1 MKTRI
6 LVFLLM
12 LTVTMVLCAC
22 DAKRRAQRRIRRIT
36 ERCPELVT
44 VQAHPIDTFIEL
56 PPVVDSAVMP
66 LAPLLDC
73 QAVKIQTEQGTF
85 TATATDDS
93 LTITYEAEQEP
104 VHYED
109 TLHYLQV
116 VIEDPPPAEKKKPP
130 AFLWF
135 LLGMV
140 VVLLAIIITAIIIV
154 IKMVKVS

>member
-1 MKTRI
+1 MKTRCFH
-6 LVFLLM
+6 FLMM
-12 LTVTMVLCAC
+12 LSVSLVLCAC

-36 ERCPELVT
+36 EQCPELLS

-56 PPVVDSAVMP
+56 PPLADTAVMP
-66 LAPLLDC
+66 LAPLLDG

-93 LTITYEAEQEP
+93 LTVTYEAEPEP
-104 VHYED
+104 IHYSD
-109 TLHYLQV
+109 TLHYQQV
-116 VIEDPPPAEKKKPP
+116 VIEAAPEKKKPP
-130 AFLWF
+130 AFMWF

-140 VVLLAIIITAIIIV
+140 VVLLAVIVTAIVIV

>member
-1 MKTRI
+1 MKTRLFNLF
-6 LVFLLM
+6 LVLSVSL
-12 LTVTMVLCAC
+12 VLCAC

-56 PPVVDSAVMP
+56 PPLADTAVMP
-66 LAPLLDC
+66 LAPLLDG

-93 LTITYEAEQEP
+93 LTVTYEAEPEP
-104 VHYED
+104 VHFSD
-109 TLHYLQV
+109 TLHYSQV
-116 VIEDPPPAEKKKPP
+116 VIEEAPPAKKKPP
-130 AFLWF
+130 AFMWF

-140 VVLLAIIITAIIIV
+140 VVLLAVIVTAIVIV

>member
-1 MKTRI
+1 MKTRC
-6 LVFLLM
+6 FLFLM
-12 LTVTMVLCAC
+12 MLSVTMVLCAC

-56 PPVVDSAVMP
+56 PPLADTAVMP
-66 LAPLLDC
+66 LAPLLDG

-93 LTITYEAEQEP
+93 LTVTYEAEPEP
-104 VHYED
+104 VHFSD
-109 TLHYLQV
+109 TLHYSQV
-116 VIEDPPPAEKKKPP
+116 VIEESPPAKKKPP
-130 AFLWF
+130 AFMWF

-140 VVLLAIIITAIIIV
+140 VVLLAVIVTAIVIV
-154 IKMVKVS
+154 IKMVKTS

>member
-1 MKTRI
+1 MKTRY
-6 LVFLLM
+6 FLFLM
-12 LTVTMVLCAC
+12 MLLVTMVLCAC

-36 ERCPELVT
+36 EQCPELLS

-56 PPVVDSAVMP
+56 PPLADTAVMP
-66 LAPLLDC
+66 LAPLLDG

-93 LTITYEAEQEP
+93 LTVTYESEP
-104 VHYED
+104 EPIHYAD
-109 TLHYLQV
+109 TLHYQQV
-116 VIEDPPPAEKKKPP
+116 VIEAAPEKKKPP

-140 VVLLAIIITAIIIV
+140 IVLLAVIVTAIVIV

>member
-1 MKTRI
+1 MKTRY
-6 LVFLLM
+6 FLFLM
-12 LTVTMVLCAC
+12 MLLVTMVLCAC

-36 ERCPELVT
+36 EQCPELLS

-56 PPVVDSAVMP
+56 PPLADTAVMP
-66 LAPLLDC
+66 LAPLLDG

-93 LTITYEAEQEP
+93 LTVTYEAEPEP
-104 VHYED
+104 IHYAD
-109 TLHYLQV
+109 TLHYQQV
-116 VIEDPPPAEKKKPP
+116 VIEAAPEKKKPP
-130 AFLWF
+130 AFMWF

-140 VVLLAIIITAIIIV
+140 IVLLAVIITAIVIV

>member
-1 MKTRI
+1 MKTRCF
-6 LVFLLM
+6 LFLL
-12 LTVTMVLCAC
+12 LVSMVLCAC
-22 DAKRRAQRRIRRIT
+22 DAKRRAQRRIRRIV
-36 ERCPELVT
+36 ERCPELLS

-56 PPVVDSAVMP
+56 PPLADSAVMP
-66 LAPLLDC
+66 LAPLLDG

-85 TATATDDS
+85 TATATNDS
-93 LTITYEAEQEP
+93 LTVTYEAEQEP

-109 TLHYLQV
+109 TLRYSQV

-135 LLGMV
+135 FLGMV

-154 IKMVKVS
+154 IKMVKTS

>member
-1 MKTRI
+1 MKTRLFNLI
-6 LVFLLM
+6 LVLS
-12 LTVTMVLCAC
+12 VSMVLCAC

-56 PPVVDSAVMP
+56 PPLADTAVMP
-66 LAPLLDC
+66 LAPLLDG

-93 LTITYEAEQEP
+93 LTVTYEAEPEP
-104 VHYED
+104 IHFSD
-109 TLHYLQV
+109 TLHYSQV
-116 VIEDPPPAEKKKPP
+116 VIEEPPPAKKKPP
-130 AFLWF
+130 AFMWF

-140 VVLLAIIITAIIIV
+140 VVLLAVIITAIVIV
-154 IKMVKVS
+154 IKMVKTS

>member
-1 MKTRI
+1 MKTRHFI
-6 LVFLLM
+6 LFLL
-12 LTVTMVLCAC
+12 LVSMVLCAC

-56 PPVVDSAVMP
+56 PPLADSAVMP
-66 LAPLLDC
+66 LAPLLDG

-93 LTITYEAEQEP
+93 LTVTYEAEPEP
-104 VHYED
+104 IHYAD
-109 TLHYLQV
+109 TLHYQQV
-116 VIEDPPPAEKKKPP
+116 VIEAAPEKKKPP
-130 AFLWF
+130 AFMWF

-140 VVLLAIIITAIIIV
+140 IVLLAVIITAIVIV
-154 IKMVKVS
+154 IKMVKTS

>member
-1 MKTRI
+1 MKTRY
-6 LVFLLM
+6 FLFLM
-12 LTVTMVLCAC
+12 MLLVTMVLCAC

-56 PPVVDSAVMP
+56 PPLADTAVMP
-66 LAPLLDC
+66 LAPLLDG

-85 TATATDDS
+85 TASATDDS
-93 LTITYEAEQEP
+93 LTVTYEAEPEP
-104 VHYED
+104 VHFSD
-109 TLHYLQV
+109 TLHYSQV
-116 VIEDPPPAEKKKPP
+116 VIEEPPPEKKKPP

-140 VVLLAIIITAIIIV
+140 VVLLAVIVTAIVIV
-154 IKMVKVS
+154 IKMVKTS

>member
-1 MKTRI
+1 MKTRC
-6 LVFLLM
+6 FLFLM
-12 LTVTMVLCAC
+12 MLSVSLVLCAC

-56 PPVVDSAVMP
+56 PPLADTAVMP
-66 LAPLLDC
+66 LAPLLDG

-93 LTITYEAEQEP
+93 LTVTYEAEPEP
-104 VHYED
+104 VHFSD
-109 TLHYLQV
+109 TLHYSQV
-116 VIEDPPPAEKKKPP
+116 VIEEPPSAKKKPP
-130 AFLWF
+130 AFMWF

-140 VVLLAIIITAIIIV
+140 IVLLAVIVTAIVIV